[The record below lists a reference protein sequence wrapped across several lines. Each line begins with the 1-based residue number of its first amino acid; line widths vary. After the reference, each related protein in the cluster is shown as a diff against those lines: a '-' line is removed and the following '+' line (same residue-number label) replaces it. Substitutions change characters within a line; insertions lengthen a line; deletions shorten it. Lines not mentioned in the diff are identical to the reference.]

1 MNKELRK
8 RLLQQ
13 IFGHFQMMTQD
24 VPLINSKYLYK
35 ALALIEFL
43 EVEDC
48 GSVGGF
54 DRDNP
59 MEHITGFDEYD
70 RFLTLL
76 RKEKIKLEKEI
87 YFTPE
92 TLGDY
97 FRKSIELREKFDK

>member
-8 RLLQQ
+8 RLLQE
-13 IFGHFQMMTQD
+13 IFGHFQMMTQE
-24 VPLINSKYLYK
+24 VVNSKYLYK

-59 MEHITGFDEYD
+59 MEHITGFHEYD

-76 RKEKIKLEKEI
+76 RKEKIKLDKEI

-97 FRKSIELREKFDK
+97 FKKSIELREKYNK